1 MVSQALGGQH
11 RAVADRTA
19 RATPGAG
26 TWFGV
31 ACMALAAAGAEPLLR
46 LLNTPPPSPC
56 RRRPLSA
63 RRSGKERP
71 AAATP
76 TAKLPFMSVLLRHAA
91 PPSNAQLAAMLDG
104 VDEVLLLLD
113 ARQRVS
119 FCNRAAHRLLGCE
132 PGQPV
137 RTALDRFSAGSQ
149 ADLLVALAA
158 ASRSDTT
165 LNLHLGDSRSL
176 SLTLGRSAG
185 GGWVLRGPATAPP
198 VLAPPLAAAATSELI
213 RGLWDSP
220 QALAVLDTRCVT
232 VAANRA
238 FFETFGLRPE
248 HVLGLDLADGLPA
261 DEQTELAQTRA
272 GWRAALAAGRQ
283 PERQVEQRL
292 RDASGASRWARCI
305 PRWVSADD
313 GAPLLLVLLHDTTA
327 EHQARQQAEQ
337 AGQEIEHWFA
347 LSPVGMLVYDS
358 TGLVLRSNPAFEALV
373 GRTPVLLGDMPADFC
388 ELLAWDGAAP
398 HADLLNAL
406 GQRLRPLEVRA
417 SVLRPDGLRQRL
429 RASLQAV
436 RRAPDDLRVMAMVE
450 DCSLEDQHDLAQ
462 LEIGALMDTASVGV
476 ATFEASRGW
485 VNNRPARASNA
496 GGVAGAA
503 SDAAAATPG
512 LQAGDPPLG
521 GLQAVKR
528 EQVAPASLDEFERL
542 QQAVR
547 EGRRAQ
553 VRYAVNLPG
562 LGTRW
567 LLTRVEPGELEGGRA
582 TLSVVTLDVTE
593 QEAAHHRSEQLL
605 RELSTILE
613 GTSAGIAYLRGERLL
628 RCNRRFEAMLGLATG
643 RVAGALLADVL
654 TEQPAAQALLRRALA
669 EEGRHEMELSR
680 LGADGAPVWYALSA
694 SRALAGDTP
703 ELVLVLTDVTRLK
716 SQQVELEAMAR
727 ERELMFNLSDVG
739 LATLKNGQIDR
750 ANEALAA
757 LTGYG
762 VRELQ
767 GLHLSALFED
777 ESAYRQLWQQQQSAL
792 SQAGRWSGERR
803 MRRRDGRL
811 LWVQVSKRRVDAA
824 DPQAGL
830 ICSYV
835 DVDERRC
842 AREAVQLQAERTRA
856 ILDSVLVGIVTV
868 GDGGIEWMNRSAR
881 RMFGGELADFVG
893 EPIAIVATADP
904 DHPLRATHYRQALGD
919 GQAETFECRLRGRDG
934 REFWVVGNA
943 VVTGRGDRAGD
954 RVGSAVVGLTG
965 EARGG
970 SQITFALLDIE
981 RRRQAEVSI
990 AQAQASLQRII
1001 DTAPLAIALFDARS
1015 GRVLRLNQMAALFFG
1030 RPVEAVLGRP
1040 AAEWY
1045 GADDAAVLRQDLD
1058 TALRQPEGLRRELT
1072 RPLRANAAVG
1082 TGTPEAALEAAADLA
1097 LPEPEPRAWDMRIVS
1112 LDATGEPQ
1120 LLLVASDVTEQRVA
1134 DQARFD
1140 AAVSQREMLVKE
1152 VHHRI
1157 KNNLQGVA
1165 GLLQQTAAR
1174 RPEVAALISEAVGQV
1189 QAIAQV
1195 HGLQVGV
1202 SGPLRIKPLIE
1213 AITASVQR
1221 TFGRAIT
1228 VVVQGTPP
1236 HRFALPEAESIPIA
1250 LTINELLTNA
1260 IKHSAPGEIR
1270 CVLHCDEARLSI
1282 SIHNPGQLRSGFS
1295 LAQVPPGVSGL
1306 GLVRALLP
1314 RRTATLTLAQDG
1326 GEVEARIVLV
1336 PPSIT
1341 LLEPL

>member
-1 MVSQALGGQH
+1 
-11 RAVADRTA
+11 
-19 RATPGAG
+19 
-26 TWFGV
+26 
-31 ACMALAAAGAEPLLR
+31 
-46 LLNTPPPSPC
+46 
-56 RRRPLSA
+56 
-63 RRSGKERP
+63 
-71 AAATP
+71 
-76 TAKLPFMSVLLRHAA
+76 MSVLLRQAA

-137 RTALDRFSAGSQ
+137 RSVLDRFSAGSQ

-158 ASRSDTT
+158 ASRSHTA
-165 LNLHLGDSRSL
+165 LNLQLSDGRNLGLSL
-176 SLTLGRSAG
+176 SRNAG
-185 GGWVLRGPATAPP
+185 GGCLLRGPAAPAP
-198 VLAPPLAAAATSELI
+198 VVAPPLAAAATSELI
-213 RGLWDSP
+213 RALWDSP
-220 QALAVLDTRCVT
+220 QALAVLDARFVT

-238 FFETFGLRPE
+238 FFETFDLRPE
-248 HVLGLDLADGLPA
+248 QVLGRDLADELSA
-261 DEQTELAQTRA
+261 DEQVELAQTRA
-272 GWRAALAAGRQ
+272 GWRAALAAGHQ
-283 PERQVEQRL
+283 PERQVEQQL
-292 RDASGASRWARCI
+292 RDGGGSPRWARCT

-313 GAPLLLVLLHDTTA
+313 GAPLLLALMHDTTA
-327 EHQARQQAEQ
+327 EHLARQQAEQ
-337 AGQEIEHWFA
+337 AVQEIEHWFA
-347 LSPVGMLVYDS
+347 LSPVGMLVYDC

-373 GRTPVLLGDMPADFC
+373 GRNPVLLGDMPADLC
-388 ELLAWDGAAP
+388 QLLAWDGAAP
-398 HADLLNAL
+398 HAELFSGSASH
-406 GQRLRPLEVRA
+406 GRPLEVRA
-417 SVLRPDGLRQRL
+417 SVLRPDGQRQRL

-436 RRAPDDLRVMAMVE
+436 NSASGGLRVMAMVE
-450 DCSLEDQHDLAQ
+450 DRSLEDRHDLAQ

-476 ATFEASRGW
+476 ATYEASRGW
-485 VNNRPARASNA
+485 VNNRPARAPSA
-496 GGVAGAA
+496 GGVAGTA

-512 LQAGDPPLG
+512 PPAGDAPMR
-521 GLQAVKR
+521 GLQSIKR
-528 EQVAPASLDEFERL
+528 VQVVPASLDEFDRL

-553 VRYAVNLPG
+553 VRYAVNMPG

-593 QEAAHHRSEQLL
+593 QAEAHQRSEQLL

-628 RCNRRFEAMLGLATG
+628 RCNRRFEAMLGLASG

-654 TEQPAAQALLRRALA
+654 TDQPAAQALLRRALA
-669 EEGRHEMELSR
+669 EEGRHEIELSR
-680 LGADGAPVWYALSA
+680 RGPDGATVWYALSA
-694 SRALAGDTP
+694 SRAVAGATP
-703 ELVLVLTDVTRLK
+703 ELVLVLTDVSRLK
-716 SQQVELEAMAR
+716 TQQTELEALAR

-739 LATLKNGQIDR
+739 LAYLRDGQIER

-757 LTGYG
+757 LTGYAA
-762 VRELQ
+762 RELQ

-777 ESAYRQLWQQQQSAL
+777 EPAYRQSWQQQQIAL
-792 SQAGRWSGERR
+792 TQAGRWSGERR
-803 MRRRDGRL
+803 LRRRDGRL
-811 LWVQVSKRRVDAA
+811 RWVQVSKRRVDDG

-835 DVDERRC
+835 DVDERRR

-893 EPIAIVATADP
+893 EPIAIVATAEL

-919 GQAETFECRLRGRDG
+919 GQAETFECRLRARDG

-943 VVTGRGDRAGD
+943 VVTGWGDGVGAAP
-954 RVGSAVVGLTG
+954 GSAGGGAARSDAG

-1001 DTAPLAIALFDARS
+1001 DTAPLAIALFDAHS

-1040 AAEWY
+1040 PVEWC
-1045 GADDAAVLRQDLD
+1045 GADDAAMLRLDLD
-1058 TALRQPEGLRRELT
+1058 TALRQAEGLRRELT
-1072 RPLRANAAVG
+1072 RPLRADAAS
-1082 TGTPEAALEAAADLA
+1082 
-1097 LPEPEPRAWDMRIVS
+1097 PEPELCTWDMRIVS

-1120 LLLVASDVTEQRVA
+1120 LLLVASDVTEQRMA
-1134 DQARFD
+1134 EQARFD

-1228 VVVQGTPP
+1228 VVVQGTPA
-1236 HRFALPEAESIPIA
+1236 HRFALPEGESIPIA

-1270 CVLHCDEARLSI
+1270 CVLHCDEASLSI
-1282 SIHNPGQLRSGFS
+1282 SIHNPGQLRVGFS
-1295 LAQVPPGVSGL
+1295 LAQVPQGVSGL

-1314 RRTATLTLAQDG
+1314 RRSATLTLAQDG
-1326 GEVEARIVLV
+1326 GEVGARIVLV

>member
-1 MVSQALGGQH
+1 
-11 RAVADRTA
+11 
-19 RATPGAG
+19 
-26 TWFGV
+26 
-31 ACMALAAAGAEPLLR
+31 
-46 LLNTPPPSPC
+46 
-56 RRRPLSA
+56 
-63 RRSGKERP
+63 
-71 AAATP
+71 
-76 TAKLPFMSVLLRHAA
+76 
-91 PPSNAQLAAMLDG
+91 MLDG

-137 RTALDRFSAGSQ
+137 RSVIDRLTAGSQ
-149 ADLLVALAA
+149 ADLLVALAV
-158 ASRSDTT
+158 ASRSDTALT
-165 LNLHLGDSRSL
+165 LHLSDSTRL
-176 SLTLGRSAG
+176 GLTLGRSAG
-185 GGWVLRGPATAPP
+185 GAWLLRGPATPPP
-198 VLAPPLAAAATSELI
+198 VVAPPLAAAATSELI
-213 RGLWDSP
+213 RLLWDSP
-220 QALAVLDTRCVT
+220 QALAVLDAGFVT

-248 HVLGLDLADGLPA
+248 QVLGRDLADELPA
-261 DEQTELAQTRA
+261 HERADLAQTRA
-272 GWRAALAAGRQ
+272 GWRAALDAGRQ

-292 RDASGASRWARCI
+292 RDGAGGTRWARCM

-313 GAPLLLVLLHDTTA
+313 GAPLLLALLHDTTA
-327 EHQARQQAEQ
+327 EHQACQQAEQ

-358 TGLVLRSNPAFEALV
+358 AGLVLRSNPAFEALV
-373 GRTPVLLGDMPADFC
+373 GRTPVLLGDMPADLC
-388 ELLAWDGAAP
+388 ELLAWHGGAP
-398 HADLLNAL
+398 HAELQGGL
-406 GQRLRPLEVRA
+406 GRQARPLEVRA
-417 SVLRPDGLRQRL
+417 SVRRPDGRRQRL
-429 RASLQAV
+429 RASLLAV
-436 RRAPDDLRVMAMVE
+436 DSASGGLRVLAMVE
-450 DCSLEDQHDLAQ
+450 DRSLEDQHELAQ
-462 LEIGALMDTASVGV
+462 LEISALMDTASVGV
-476 ATFEASRGW
+476 ATYEASRGW
-485 VNNRPARASNA
+485 VNNRPVRASGVAA
-496 GGVAGAA
+496 GAAGAA
-503 SDAAAATPG
+503 SDAAVVAPG
-512 LQAGDPPLG
+512 LPAGDAPAG
-521 GLQAVKR
+521 GLQAIKR
-528 EQVAPASLDEFERL
+528 DQVALASLDEFERL
-542 QQAVR
+542 QRALR

-553 VRYAVNLPG
+553 VRYAVSMPG

-593 QEAAHHRSEQLL
+593 QEEAHHRSEQLL

-643 RVAGALLADVL
+643 RAAGALLADVL
-654 TEQPAAQALLRRALA
+654 ADQPAAQHLLRRALA
-669 EEGRHEMELSR
+669 EEGRHEIELSR
-680 LGADGAPVWYALSA
+680 RGPDAVTVWYALSA
-694 SRALAGDTP
+694 SRALAGGTP
-703 ELVLVLTDVTRLK
+703 ELVLVLTDVSRLK
-716 SQQVELEAMAR
+716 AQQAELEALAR

-739 LATLKNGQIDR
+739 LAYLRDGQIER

-757 LTGYG
+757 LTGYA

-777 ESAYRQLWQQQQSAL
+777 ASAYRQLSQQQQDAL
-792 SQAGRWSGERR
+792 TLSGRWSGERHL
-803 MRRRDGRL
+803 RRRDGRM
-811 LWVQVSKRRVDAA
+811 LWVQVSKRRVDEA

-835 DVDERRC
+835 DVDERRR

-943 VVTGRGDRAGD
+943 VVTGRGEAVGD
-954 RVGSAVVGLTG
+954 GLGSAVGH
-965 EARGG
+965 ARGG

-1015 GRVLRLNQMAALFFG
+1015 GRVLRLNHMAALFFG

-1040 AAEWY
+1040 AGEWY
-1045 GADDAAVLRQDLD
+1045 GADDALLLRQDLD
-1058 TALRQPEGLRRELT
+1058 TALGQAEGLRRELT
-1072 RPLRANAAVG
+1072 RPLRASASAGLTGLTEGANRAVAGGVDAAVG
-1082 TGTPEAALEAAADLA
+1082 AGLADLA
-1097 LPEPEPRAWDMRIVS
+1097 AASVAPVPEPELRTWDMRIVS

-1120 LLLVASDVTEQRVA
+1120 LLLVASDVTEQRLA
-1134 DQARFD
+1134 EQARFD

-1221 TFGRAIT
+1221 TFGRSVT
-1228 VVVQGTPP
+1228 VAVQGTPP

-1282 SIHNPGQLRSGFS
+1282 SIHNPGQLRAGFS

-1314 RRTATLTLAQDG
+1314 RRTASLTLAQDG